1 MRRLLNGG
9 QLRRNDAGGWGVG
22 KACDGDFIRNAD
34 LMLKQRLHKAEGQFV
49 AGCENRIGQAAGE
62 DLERR
67 FITRV
72 HAVFRRA
79 QDTAAVRF
87 KTGCALRPQQPLLH
101 TGRDIGP
108 VLVCQKPQAF
118 SAKLQKMARHAIGA
132 FLEID
137 VAGVKMRG
145 RRAAFRKNK
154 WQMRVH
160 KARRAFRTERGGA
173 DNQAVEPLPDC
184 RAQQFVL
191 RAAARA
197 AQVNGTIP
205 PCGHTFHPKEQA
217 LYKIIAGVLGQ
228 QADRAGPRGGS
239 ACGGVVIVGAH
250 HRKNMCARFR
260 LDDLRAVD
268 HT

>member
-1 MRRLLNGG
+1 MSSTCPPFQNTLYSNNVLMCLRLPQEARIFSFGSKTISCGVVSAAGIPSIMSNSIRAATIPRRCVGCSTVVSS
-9 QLRRNDAGGWGVG
+9 GVTMPAVG
-22 KACDGDFIRNAD
+22 ESVKPVTAISSGTPTSCS
-34 LMLKQRLHKAEGQFV
+34 KQRLHKAEGQFV

-145 RRAAFRKNK
+145 RRGAFRKNK
-154 WQMRVH
+154 WHMRVY

-191 RAAARA
+191 RAAA
-197 AQVNGTIP
+197 VP
-205 PCGHTFHPKEQA
+205 
-217 LYKIIAGVLGQ
+217 
-228 QADRAGPRGGS
+228 
-239 ACGGVVIVGAH
+239 
-250 HRKNMCARFR
+250 HR
-260 LDDLRAVD
+260 
-268 HT
+268 